1 MTAQKRMAVAVALI
15 IGLSIS
21 GAAAQWLTI
30 GDYQR
35 PTSDADMSFKKGY
48 LSGVKDGLIAY
59 NMAAGS
65 KLFCLS
71 GDLPTLSFEQADD
84 LMMSRARKKGRDIG
98 GTPINMA
105 LLNALR
111 EAYPCHAS
119 AR

>member
-1 MTAQKRMAVAVALI
+1 MTTQKRMAVALALM
-15 IGLSIS
+15 IGLSIE

-30 GDYQR
+30 KDYQR
-35 PTSDADMSFKKGY
+35 PKSDADMSFNKGY

-59 NMAAGS
+59 NMAAES

-71 GDLPTLSFEQADD
+71 GDLPTLGFEQAND
-84 LMMSRARKKGRDIG
+84 LMMSRARKKGPDIG
-98 GTPINMA
+98 ATPVNQA

-111 EAYPCHAS
+111 ETYPCRAG